1 MNRKYI
7 ENSRD
12 PLRQVISRNTEF
24 LSSSTGKR
32 VNIFKTSFYFKI
44 VKELY

>member
-24 LSSSTGKR
+24 LTE
-32 VNIFKTSFYFKI
+32 YFFEQNQSI
-44 VKELY
+44 